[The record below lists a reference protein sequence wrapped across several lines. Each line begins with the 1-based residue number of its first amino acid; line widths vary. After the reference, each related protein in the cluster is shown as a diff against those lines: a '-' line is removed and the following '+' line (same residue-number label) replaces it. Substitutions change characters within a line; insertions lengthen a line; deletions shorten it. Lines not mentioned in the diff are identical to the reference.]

1 MFTYHEGATSNIL
14 IVDDEPNNLKVL
26 FNLLSE
32 YDYIVR
38 AARDGASALESAR
51 INPPDLILLDI
62 KMPKMDGYAVCRE
75 LKADSRTAHI
85 PIIFVSAMNHV
96 EDIVA
101 AFNSGGVDYV
111 TKPFQFEEVIARVK
125 THLTL
130 VHQQNKLRW
139 QSEQLEL
146 MAQRDRERFE
156 KITQMREQFVRGAAH
171 DLKNPLTLVGGYA
184 EMMLRMEPVRKDPL
198 LKEMVQEIEAS
209 GSEMLD
215 LIRNMLDVLRFQNT
229 VVLEKEK
236 IDLNRIV
243 EDVVITYQSIAYAKD
258 IDLDY
263 SSQYSEIYVDA
274 DAKLI
279 QRVVENLVSNAIKYS
294 PNNTHIHVSTTCQEG
309 KAVMLVSD
317 QGYGIPEYEMPLL
330 FDPFYRAESTSDK
343 ADGTGLGL
351 SIAKE
356 IIDQHGGHIEVASQE
371 GEGSEFKVMLASI

>member
-32 YDYIVR
+32 CDYIVR
-38 AARDGASALESAR
+38 AARDGTSALESAR

-75 LKADSRTAHI
+75 LKSDSRTAHI

-139 QSEQLEL
+139 QSEQLEM

-229 VVLEKEK
+229 VVLDKAK
-236 IDLNRIV
+236 IDLNPIV
-243 EDVVITYQSIAYAKD
+243 EDVVTTYQSIAHAKE

-279 QRVVENLVSNAIKYS
+279 QRVVENLISNAIKYS
-294 PNNTHIHVSTTCQEG
+294 PNDTRIHVSTTCQDG
-309 KAVMLVSD
+309 KGVLLVSD

-330 FDPFYRAESTSDK
+330 FDPFYRSESTSDK

-356 IIDQHGGHIEVASQE
+356 IIDQHGGNIEVASQQ
-371 GEGSEFKVMLASI
+371 GEGSEFRVSLASI